1 VTLIRFELAPELMSI
16 APVSSKML
24 PTDWASSFK
33 VFIFNVS
40 DVFLKEVTKIGFLK
54 NQN

>member
-1 VTLIRFELAPELMSI
+1 MSM
-16 APVSSKML
+16 APVSSRIL

-40 DVFLKEVTKIGFLK
+40 GVFFKEVTKIGFK
-54 NQN
+54 EESGFSYYT